1 MDPQFFR
8 VIDIVQDG
16 DCFMRSST
24 IHLNKAL
31 QDSKR
36 GRNNQLL
43 DKVLRELE
51 QSTMLAMRLMIVN
64 SIEMEK
70 GKYEKEIYYDEEL
83 YENIDDR
90 IEKMYKKSEF
100 VGLLEIKKMAEIF
113 NIQINIFSPI
123 KRKNTRKS
131 KISYNHICTY
141 GFNPNNI
148 CNLLLDNNHYD
159 LLILKPECEKHYMEI
174 LNIDTHDNTLKKS
187 RSESSSSITSINASE
202 FDYEMVDST

>member
-8 VIDIVQDG
+8 AIDIVQDG
-16 DCFMRSST
+16 DCFMRSLT

-43 DKVLRELE
+43 NKILRELE

-90 IEKMYKKSEF
+90 IEKMYKS
-100 VGLLEIKKMAEIF
+100 I
-113 NIQINIFSPI
+113 
-123 KRKNTRKS
+123 
-131 KISYNHICTY
+131 
-141 GFNPNNI
+141 
-148 CNLLLDNNHYD
+148 
-159 LLILKPECEKHYMEI
+159 
-174 LNIDTHDNTLKKS
+174 
-187 RSESSSSITSINASE
+187 SITQC
-202 FDYEMVDST
+202 F